1 MRAARKA
8 VAFSIVHFL
17 VGLAVAYALTGQAAL
32 AASVALVEPAVNALI
47 HFFYER
53 WHEGHQGGGAALAA

>member
-8 VAFSIVHFL
+8 VAFSVVHFF

-32 AASVALVEPAVNALI
+32 AASVAVVEPAVNALI
-47 HFFYER
+47 HFLYES
-53 WHEGHQGGGAALAA
+53 WHDGNSGLPRAA

>member
-8 VAFSIVHFL
+8 IAFSVVHFF
-17 VGLAVAYALTGQAAL
+17 VGLAVAYALTGQAVL

-47 HFFYER
+47 HFAYES
-53 WHEGHQGGGAALAA
+53 WHDGHNGAMHAA

>member
-8 VAFSIVHFL
+8 VAFSVVHFF

-47 HFFYER
+47 HFAYESWR
-53 WHEGHQGGGAALAA
+53 EGHNGAMHAA

>member
-8 VAFSIVHFL
+8 VAFSVVHFF

-47 HFFYER
+47 HFAYES
-53 WHEGHQGGGAALAA
+53 WHDGHNGAMRAA